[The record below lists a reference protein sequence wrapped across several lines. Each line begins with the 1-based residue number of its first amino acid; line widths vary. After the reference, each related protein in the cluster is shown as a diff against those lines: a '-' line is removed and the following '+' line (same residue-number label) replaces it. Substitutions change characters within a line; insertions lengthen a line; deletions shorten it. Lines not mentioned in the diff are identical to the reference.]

1 MRRHVN
7 SGASNNMPKGGR
19 AQTWALCWAMFFLSA
34 LVVTVTLAVV
44 LIPMQSEEQHTQ
56 DSQTHS
62 MRH

>member
-1 MRRHVN
+1 
-7 SGASNNMPKGGR
+7 MPKGGR